1 MKRTFK
7 ILSMIIALCL
17 VSAFMFACVV
27 VPDDSKNSGS
37 NSGSGSGG
45 SNGGQQVEF
54 VDYVS
59 NLTLDMTSNTK
70 KEVVTVKSFIDGDT
84 THFYIS
90 KSVASNGVLKAR
102 YLAINTPESTGKIQ
116 DYGHT
121 ASRFTKAKLSGAE
134 SIIVETDGSDWELD
148 STGDRHLV
156 WVWYRNSATEPYRN
170 LNVEI
175 LQEGLAIA
183 SNTAQNR
190 YGQVASKALAQA
202 TAMKLYCHSGK
213 ADPEVYRGDAI
224 EVSIKDLRLNI
235 EEYNNKKVAF
245 EGAVVN
251 NYNNT
256 VYVEAYDEDTDMYY
270 GMQVYYGY
278 SLSPGG
284 LEIISLGNY
293 VRIVGTVQYYETG
306 NTYQVSDLYYSE
318 FRPND
323 PNNLKL
329 IESGWGASY
338 VETTVSEL
346 TTGKVYEGQEL
357 LGNFADLAVYTTV
370 SLNNLVVKSIYTT
383 DNDVESSNFGAMTL
397 TCEDAQGNKVDI
409 RTVPFML
416 DGQLVT
422 ESYYMGK
429 TISVKGMIDYYYSS
443 YDQDGFY
450 YQVKAFRM
458 DDIQINQ

>member
-7 ILSMIIALCL
+7 ILSMIIALCV

-27 VPDDSKNSGS
+27 VPDKGNNSGNSGS
-37 NSGSGSGG
+37 NSGSNS
-45 SNGGQQVEF
+45 GGQQVEF

-59 NLTLDMTSNTK
+59 NLTLDMNSVTQK
-70 KEVVTVKSFIDGDT
+70 AVVTVKSFIDGDT
-84 THFYIS
+84 THFYVD
-90 KSVASNGVLKAR
+90 KSVSSNGVLKAR

-121 ASRFTKAKLSGAE
+121 ASRFTKSKLSNAQ
-134 SIIVETDGSDWELD
+134 SIIVETDGSKWELD

-156 WVWYRNSATEPYRN
+156 WVWYRNSANEPYRN

-190 YGQVASKALAQA
+190 YGDVASKALAQA
-202 TAMKLYCHSGK
+202 TAMKLYCHSGV

-224 EVSIKDLRLNI
+224 EVSIKEIRLNV

-256 VYVEAYDEDTDMYY
+256 VYVEAYDEETDMYY

-278 SLSPGG
+278 NLSGTG
-284 LEIISLGNY
+284 LEIINIGNY

-306 NTYQVSDLYYSE
+306 NTYQISDLYHNAFKPS
-318 FRPND
+318 D

-329 IESGWGASY
+329 IEAGWGASY
-338 VETTVSEL
+338 VETTVSEF
-346 TTGKVYEGQEL
+346 TTGKVYEGQTL

-370 SLNNLVVKSIYTT
+370 SLNDLVVKSVYTT
-383 DNDVESSNFGAMTL
+383 DNDVESSNYGAMTL
-397 TCEDAQGNKVDI
+397 TCEDGQGNLVDI
-409 RTVPFML
+409 RTVPFTVN
-416 DGQLVT
+416 GELVT
-422 ESYYMGK
+422 ASYYMGK

-443 YDQDGFY
+443 YDTDGFY
-450 YQVKAFRM
+450 YQVKVFRM
-458 DDIQINQ
+458 ADIQIAQ

>member
-1 MKRTFK
+1 
-7 ILSMIIALCL
+7 
-17 VSAFMFACVV
+17 
-27 VPDDSKNSGS
+27 
-37 NSGSGSGG
+37 
-45 SNGGQQVEF
+45 
-54 VDYVS
+54 
-59 NLTLDMTSNTK
+59 
-70 KEVVTVKSFIDGDT
+70 
-84 THFYIS
+84 
-90 KSVASNGVLKAR
+90 
-102 YLAINTPESTGKIQ
+102 
-116 DYGHT
+116 
-121 ASRFTKAKLSGAE
+121 
-134 SIIVETDGSDWELD
+134 
-148 STGDRHLV
+148 
-156 WVWYRNSATEPYRN
+156 
-170 LNVEI
+170 
-175 LQEGLAIA
+175 
-183 SNTAQNR
+183 
-190 YGQVASKALAQA
+190 
-202 TAMKLYCHSGK
+202 MKLYCHSGK

-224 EVSIKDLRLNI
+224 EVSIKELRLNI

-251 NYNNT
+251 DYGNT
-256 VYVEAYDEDTDMYY
+256 VYVEAYDEETDMYY

-458 DDIQINQ
+458 GDIQINQ

>member
-1 MKRTFK
+1 
-7 ILSMIIALCL
+7 MIIALCL

-27 VPDDSKNSGS
+27 VPDEGKNSGS

-59 NLTLDMTSNTK
+59 NLTLDMNSETQK
-70 KEVVTVKSFIDGDT
+70 AVVTVKSFIDGDT
-84 THFYIS
+84 THFNVD
-90 KSVASNGVLKAR
+90 KSVAKTGVLKGR
-102 YLAINTPESTGKIQ
+102 YLAINTPESTGKIE

-121 ASRFTKAKLSGAE
+121 ASRFTKSKLSGAQ
-134 SIIVETDGSDWELD
+134 SIIVESDGAKWELD

-156 WVWYRNSATEPYRN
+156 WVWYRNSETEPYRN

-224 EVSIKDLRLNI
+224 EVSIKELRLNI

-251 NYNNT
+251 DYGNT
-256 VYVEAYDEDTDMYY
+256 VYVEAYDEETDMYY

-306 NTYQVSDLYYSE
+306 NTYQVSDVSHNA
-318 FRPND
+318 FDSSN

-329 IESGWGASY
+329 IEQGWGASY
-338 VETTVSEL
+338 VETTVSEF
-346 TTGKVYEGQEL
+346 TTGKVYEGQTL

-383 DNDVESSNFGAMTL
+383 DNNVESSNFGAMTL

-429 TISVKGMIDYYYSS
+429 TISVKGMIDYYYSG

-450 YQVKAFRM
+450 YQVKAFRIE
-458 DDIQINQ
+458 DIQIVG